1 MWEVILKA
9 LVKELE
15 TNPDRILDLVEEIIE
30 LLKSHPEAIT
40 PLVKLITERSNVK

>member
-40 PLVKLITERSNVK
+40 PLVC